1 MHELS
6 VAQNII
12 EIVTDFAKKNHAK
25 RVMEVVLDIGAV
37 SGVVPDN
44 LEFAWEVSA
53 KNTIAENALIKINY
67 IEAKAVCLDCK
78 KEFNLDD
85 IYSICE
91 YCLSTRYDI
100 IQGKELKVKSI
111 IIE

>member
-12 EIVTDFAKKNHAK
+12 EIVEEHAVK
-25 RVMEVVLDIGAV
+25 MKADHVTEIVLDIGAV
-37 SGVVPDN
+37 SGVIPEN
-44 LEFAWEVSA
+44 LEFAWEVSS
-53 KNTIAENALIKINY
+53 KNTIVEGAVLKINF
-67 IEAKAVCLDCK
+67 IKAKAVCLECK

-85 IYSICE
+85 IYSMCE
-91 YCLSTRYDI
+91 YCNSVKYEI

-111 IIE
+111 KID

>member
-12 EIVTDFAKKNHAK
+12 EIVEEHAAKMNAEH
-25 RVMEVVLDIGAV
+25 VSEITIDIGSI
-37 SGVVPDN
+37 SGVIPEN
-44 LEFAWEVSA
+44 LEFAWEVSS
-53 KNTIAENALIKINY
+53 KNTIVEGAVLKINF
-67 IEAKAVCLDCK
+67 IKAKAVCLECK

-85 IYSICE
+85 IYSMCE
-91 YCLSTRYDI
+91 YCNSVKYEI

-111 IIE
+111 KID